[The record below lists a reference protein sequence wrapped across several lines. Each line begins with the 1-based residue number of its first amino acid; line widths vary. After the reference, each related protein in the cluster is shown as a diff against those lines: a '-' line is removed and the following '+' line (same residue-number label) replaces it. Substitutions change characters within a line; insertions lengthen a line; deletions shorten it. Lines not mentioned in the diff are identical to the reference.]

1 MCTGLNSSI
10 FVSIKINELL
20 FNYSSVAFIKVLS
33 KFGKFQFFNFY
44 REHEWFQKDLP
55 AYLFPASN
63 DQDTSLI
70 NTSALMEVCEVSIC
84 LLMKVVL

>member
-1 MCTGLNSSI
+1 MIVQCMKGIL
-10 FVSIKINELL
+10 K
-20 FNYSSVAFIKVLS
+20 NYF
-33 KFGKFQFFNFY
+33 

-70 NTSALMEVCEVSIC
+70 NTSALMEVCEVSKKI
-84 LLMKVVL
+84 LIYPPSSTVF